1 MKMAKTYSPQEFEE
15 KLYKE
20 WEEKGYF
27 KAKVDKHKEPFSIV
41 IPPPNITGQ
50 LHMGHAL
57 NNSIQDTIV
66 RYKRLQGFS
75 TLWIPGT
82 DHASIATEVKIV
94 EKMKSEGITKADIGR
109 DGFLERAWQWKDQYG
124 GRIVEQ
130 LKRLGSSCDWSREAF
145 TMDDNLSNSVKKVF
159 IDLYNKGLIYKSDRI
174 INWCPS
180 CKTALSDAE
189 VEYEEKDSFLWHIRY
204 PLADGSGELVVAT
217 TRPETMVGDT
227 AVAVNPTDERY
238 ASMVGKSLIL
248 PLMDKL
254 IPIIAD
260 DYVEKDFGSG
270 AVKITPAHDP
280 NDFEVGNRHNLEI
293 IRVMNDDGS
302 MNELA
307 GKYCGLDSMTARRQI
322 VADLETGGFLV
333 KTEPYAHNVGVCYR
347 CHSVVEPITSKQWY
361 VKMEPLAK
369 PAIKV
374 VKQKKVEFL
383 PARFSK
389 TYFSWMENIKDW
401 CISRQL
407 WWGHRIPAFY
417 CDDCG
422 EIMVCA
428 ETPCTCSKCG
438 SSHIHQDEDVLDT
451 WFSSALWPFSTLGY
465 PEKND
470 ELDYFYPT
478 SLLVTAYDIIF
489 FWVARMIFSGI
500 EHMGEIPFP
509 EVLIH
514 GIVRD
519 AEGRKM
525 SKSLGNG
532 IDPLGVIANYGA
544 DSLRMSLIMG
554 IAPGGDTRFIEEKVV
569 SCRNFINKVWNA
581 SRFVMMNS
589 EGVKLKEMGSFRLSP
604 ADKWIL
610 SKLNNTIKDCSNAL
624 DKYDLGLGCSKV
636 YDFVWN
642 DFCDWYIELSKS
654 TLHGDNASRK
664 ANTITVLNYV
674 LDKILKLLH
683 PFIPFVTDEI
693 YRNTEGKFKSI
704 MISEWPTVV
713 KKYNYKNER
722 ASMEN
727 VMDIIKN
734 IRNLRLEM
742 DVKPSR
748 KIKLIIAPTN
758 GTKEI
763 DNILPYIIKMANIES
778 VEYVNS
784 RHDVTEKSSVIISAF
799 GDIIVPLGD
808 LIDTDKEI
816 ARITKELVDTES
828 EIARAEKML
837 ANTGFVARAPKSLID
852 KEKEKLAS
860 YIALR
865 DKLNAQLAELTLAK

>member
-1 MKMAKTYSPQEFEE
+1 
-15 KLYKE
+15 
-20 WEEKGYF
+20 
-27 KAKVDKHKEPFSIV
+27 
-41 IPPPNITGQ
+41 
-50 LHMGHAL
+50 
-57 NNSIQDTIV
+57 
-66 RYKRLQGFS
+66 
-75 TLWIPGT
+75 
-82 DHASIATEVKIV
+82 
-94 EKMKSEGITKADIGR
+94 
-109 DGFLERAWQWKDQYG
+109 
-124 GRIVEQ
+124 
-130 LKRLGSSCDWSREAF
+130 
-145 TMDDNLSNSVKKVF
+145 
-159 IDLYNKGLIYKSDRI
+159 
-174 INWCPS
+174 
-180 CKTALSDAE
+180 
-189 VEYEEKDSFLWHIRY
+189 
-204 PLADGSGELVVAT
+204 
-217 TRPETMVGDT
+217 
-227 AVAVNPTDERY
+227 
-238 ASMVGKSLIL
+238 
-248 PLMDKL
+248 
-254 IPIIAD
+254 
-260 DYVEKDFGSG
+260 
-270 AVKITPAHDP
+270 
-280 NDFEVGNRHNLEI
+280 
-293 IRVMNDDGS
+293 
-302 MNELA
+302 
-307 GKYCGLDSMTARRQI
+307 
-322 VADLETGGFLV
+322 
-333 KTEPYAHNVGVCYR
+333 
-347 CHSVVEPITSKQWY
+347 
-361 VKMEPLAK
+361 
-369 PAIKV
+369 
-374 VKQKKVEFL
+374 
-383 PARFSK
+383 
-389 TYFSWMENIKDW
+389 
-401 CISRQL
+401 
-407 WWGHRIPAFY
+407 
-417 CDDCG
+417 
-422 EIMVCA
+422 
-428 ETPCTCSKCG
+428 
-438 SSHIHQDEDVLDT
+438 
-451 WFSSALWPFSTLGY
+451 
-465 PEKND
+465 
-470 ELDYFYPT
+470 
-478 SLLVTAYDIIF
+478 
-489 FWVARMIFSGI
+489 
-500 EHMGEIPFP
+500 
-509 EVLIH
+509 
-514 GIVRD
+514 
-519 AEGRKM
+519 
-525 SKSLGNG
+525 
-532 IDPLGVIANYGA
+532 
-544 DSLRMSLIMG
+544 MG

>member
-428 ETPCTCSKCG
+428 ETPCACSKCG

-763 DNILPYIIKMANIES
+763 DNILPYIIKMANVES
-778 VEYVNS
+778 VEYVDS
-784 RHDVTEKSSVIISAF
+784 RHAVTEKSSVIISAF

>member
-1 MKMAKTYSPQEFEE
+1 MNIAKTYSPQEFEE

-20 WEEKGYF
+20 WEKKGYF
-27 KAKVDKHKEPFSIV
+27 KATVNKTKESFSIV

-66 RYKRLQGFS
+66 RYKRMQGFS

-109 DGFLERAWQWKDQYG
+109 EGFLERAWEWKEQYG

-145 TMDDNLSNSVKKVF
+145 TMDNNLSNSVKKVF
-159 IDLYNKGLIYKSDRI
+159 ISLYDKGLIYKSDRI

-204 PLADGSGELVVAT
+204 PLADGSGEVVVAT

-238 ASMVGKSLIL
+238 ADMVGKSLIL

-254 IPIIAD
+254 IPVIAD

-280 NDFEVGNRHNLEI
+280 NDFEVGVRHNLEI

-322 VADLETGGFLV
+322 VADLQACGYLV

-347 CHSVVEPITSKQWY
+347 CHSVVEPLTSKQWY

-422 EIMVCA
+422 EIMVLSDA
-428 ETPCTCSKCG
+428 PSTCCKCN
-438 SSHIHQDEDVLDT
+438 STNIRQDEDVLDT

-465 PEKND
+465 PEKNE

-519 AEGRKM
+519 SEGRKM

-532 IDPLGVIANYGA
+532 IDPLEVISNYGA
-544 DSLRMSLIMG
+544 DSLRMSLMMG
-554 IAPGGDTRFIEEKVV
+554 IAPGGDTRYVEEKVV

-589 EGVKLKEMGSFRLSP
+589 EGVKLKDMGSFRLSP

-610 SKLNNTIKDCSNAL
+610 SKLNNVIKDSSHAL
-624 DKYDLGLGCSKV
+624 DKYDLGLSCSKI

-654 TLHGDNASRK
+654 ALHSDNANKK
-664 ANTITVLNYV
+664 ANTVTVLNYV

-693 YRNTEGKFKSI
+693 YRSTAGDSDSI
-704 MISEWPTVV
+704 MISKWPEVL

-722 ASMEN
+722 ANMEN
-727 VMDIIKN
+727 VMDIIKG

-742 DVKPSR
+742 DVKPSK
-748 KIKLIIAPTN
+748 KIKLIIAPTVDV
-758 GTKEI
+758 KHI
-763 DNILPYIIKMANIES
+763 DIIMPYIVKMANIES
-778 VEYVNS
+778 VEYVVS
-784 RHDVTEKSSVIISAF
+784 RHDVTEKNSVIISAF
-799 GDIIVPLGD
+799 GDIVVPLGD

-816 ARITKELVDTES
+816 ARLSKEIADTDN

-852 KEKEKLAS
+852 SEKSKLAN
-860 YIALR
+860 YQTLR
-865 DKLNAQLAELTLAK
+865 VKLVAQLGEMQNG